1 VAQSVTLLR
10 GMTVAEALDQLF
22 PQPAR
27 VAAKEEARVRVG
39 DVPVAVVDLFF
50 ELARLPADEARE
62 VARVVRRLLDDA
74 VDALGA
80 RGNEQLAEQLQRLAA
95 GVAPRH
101 GEDGAGH
108 LRPAEV
114 DRVGNLR
121 RRRVFGK
128 ERRKLHVG
136 GAVDDEADV
145 RAVDRHRHQE
155 RLAVET
161 LQRGRSHE
169 QHGFGEV
176 LRLCRSG
183 AKREQEREDRFH
195 ESPPLSR

>member
-1 VAQSVTLLR
+1 VVLSVTLLR

-39 DVPVAVVDLFF
+39 DVPVAAVDLFF

-62 VARVVRRLLDDA
+62 VACVVRRLLDDA

-80 RGNEQLAEQLQRLAA
+80 RGNEQLAEELQRSAA

-101 GEDGAGH
+101 GKDGAGH

-114 DRVGNLR
+114 DRVGDLR

-128 ERRKLHVG
+128 ERRQLHVG

-145 RAVDRHRHQE
+145 RAVDRHRHQQ

-161 LQRGRSHE
+161 LKRGRSHE
-169 QHGFGEV
+169 
-176 LRLCRSG
+176 
-183 AKREQEREDRFH
+183 
-195 ESPPLSR
+195 